1 MPAQSAR
8 GAPAYKGPHMELD
21 AAVEGERDG
30 APAASLEERELVR
43 RALRGDRDAFKLIVL
58 RHQGGLAELVF
69 RQTGDRVG
77 TEDMV
82 QEAFLR
88 AYRALD
94 RFDARFRLSTWLAR
108 IALNVARDH
117 GRRAK
122 VREDGLSR
130 VAPARGGG
138 PTPLEVAARN
148 EAKDHVGQ
156 ALTRLPDPQREVV
169 VLATYGGLTQREIAG
184 VLELPLGTVK
194 TRHRTALLRLRE
206 LVAPLHPGGA
216 S

>member
-1 MPAQSAR
+1 
-8 GAPAYKGPHMELD
+8 MELD
-21 AAVEGERDG
+21 AAVDG
-30 APAASLEERELVR
+30 DGDGQASAPAASLEERELVR

-88 AYRALD
+88 AYRALH

-108 IALNVARDH
+108 IALNVARDQ
-117 GRRAK
+117 GRRSK
-122 VREDGLSR
+122 VREDGLQR
-130 VAPARGGG
+130 VGPSHPSHRGE
-138 PTPLEVAARN
+138 PSPFEVAARN
-148 EAKDHVGQ
+148 EAKDHVGH

-216 S
+216 Q